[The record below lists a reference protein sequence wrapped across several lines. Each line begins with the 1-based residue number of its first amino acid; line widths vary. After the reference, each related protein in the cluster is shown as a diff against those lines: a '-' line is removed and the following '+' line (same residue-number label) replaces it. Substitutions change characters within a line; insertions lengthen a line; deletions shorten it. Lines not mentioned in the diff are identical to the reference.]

1 VILPYETN
9 FLLKSVD
16 MRMLKKQKAG
26 KIEEK
31 RMN

>member
-1 VILPYETN
+1 VILPYEKN

-16 MRMLKKQKAG
+16 MCMLKKQKAV